1 MHTWKQW
8 LDGADLRLTK
18 VLGLQIYWWARIGKL
33 AQLLG
38 ALTILA
44 EIVGPARLRS
54 FSASLRTLRAAR
66 WALGALRNSASWLV
80 AFFLYH
86 FGKTTRRDERFREME
101 RRNAP
106 ATVLYLAIAVI
117 AAAHF
122 WPNDSNIIGSFL
134 WSVTAGGCVA
144 LLATPIVVAFGAI
157 VLASCAL
164 AVGAVARPVAW
175 ILERPALEELAK
187 VTSLILVVVGVFLEL
202 LTSQDIA
209 TVKFMLSLISELIE
223 VEAAA

>member
-1 MHTWKQW
+1 MWKQW
-8 LDGADLRLTK
+8 LEGGDLRTTM
-18 VLGLQIYWWARIGKL
+18 VLGLPIYWWARIGKL

-44 EIVGPARLRS
+44 EIIGPARLRS

-86 FGKTTRRDERFREME
+86 FGKTERRDERLREME
-101 RRNAP
+101 RTNAP
-106 ATVLYLAIAVI
+106 ATVLYLVIAVI
-117 AAAHF
+117 AAIRF
-122 WPNDSNIIGSFL
+122 WGSDTNIMYNFFQGVLAGS
-134 WSVTAGGCVA
+134 CIA
-144 LLATPIVVAFGAI
+144 LLATPVIVAFVAI

-164 AVGAVARPVAW
+164 AVGVVARPVAW

-187 VTSLILVVVGVFLEL
+187 VASLLLVLAGVFLEL
-202 LTSQDIA
+202 LAS
-209 TVKFMLSLISELIE
+209 
-223 VEAAA
+223 